1 MWIKGTNNKWYQ
13 NKESLDKSNFLSYR
27 EDFKKVRFY
36 SKCLS
41 GSTYISIDNLDNIYD
56 KLSFYSP
63 KNWYYSSTTLLP
75 YSSTGVTPFLY
86 PKSIGSSQETFDEY
100 HTKYLN
106 EYGLTLKNLFTPK
119 KLISN
124 DLNNL
129 SYVDVATIDQIY
141 NLGQIDINLEIDGV
155 KLKEGH
161 KVLVKDQKTI
171 VTLDQSL
178 DPNTF
183 FTGNFYFIDSV
194 GTDYRYY
201 YYNEDNGIYTY
212 TNKVL
217 VKTNDIIDYEYC
229 IKYAVCVKM
238 GNTNREKQFNL
249 NRLLNGYYP
258 LFNNIEPIEF
268 KEKNNWVLRNRVD
281 YNNLHEVVYNDI
293 IKEESIEIIKDG
305 KVYTIPERVVSVGE
319 FGLIW
324 VNQELDSNFIWNKYK
339 SNLRSIENTS
349 MYYWICGDSGT
360 LLRVDKINMNIDK
373 IEIGILTRLNS
384 VKFYNNLR
392 GVVVGDFNV
401 IFYTNDGGYKW
412 NKIDISNYDK
422 HSYNTICFT
431 TIDSFFIGG
440 DSGILLEFKYGNGSW
455 SSYKR
460 YISKNVNPDDEYL
473 LVTDIYDIK
482 YYDSLSLNSKFLL
495 IGSGESD
502 LIMYSIGDYYSSSN
516 YRSNYLD
523 ISNKI
528 GTINNISFDVNTN
541 NIYIG
546 SDNFYSTNLLNYNFT
561 ATYSNLLINTYSFI
575 KYDQSNINSIY
586 FDDVNYYLCGN
597 NSLLKK
603 YDLSDFTEIDE
614 NFTKKLKSKLLY
626 LDYDM
631 GSKLNFFDDT
641 QNYRLPN
648 SISFSQSH
656 LTSTISNTYSQFG
669 FESLTYSLGT
679 YSYTEMSW
687 IDYWKDRSKTFEYY
701 THLDDSNKVEISFS
715 FSSSDFFGEKY
726 TYTSS
731 QISTDYN
738 SISNLAPATM
748 SRYRL
753 STDPIIAPTQS
764 DINLYLWD
772 YLGIWCINNYS
783 PISNDAYIE
792 KGDIIKLSNIN
803 FEGQFLVNKV
813 ISTTTSYYAYFYT
826 DFNEEMLNMIKD
838 SDISIENLN
847 KYVYTSTQSVDSL
860 INKLNEHPINYI
872 YDFEKTLTD
881 INIIPKYHYM
891 NAYYNIASHFNINEI
906 GTTYSNRLFNNDIKY
921 ESSFFKFGYTP
932 TYNILNYLFN
942 IDNLKYTENKEF
954 LSMPYYSGL
963 LGPDY
968 YIIGPTNSNI
978 YFDTNKDNN
987 KIMFGYN
994 LKNEWTSFL
1003 KWIFVDIELIDDSSN
1018 SYSTERLLIIDKYYD
1033 ALSDSYIIEFHKKL
1047 NYPSGS
1053 NIKYINIRSRRK
1065 LLEVSNDLQYLNN
1078 LHRPKNGVIKE
1089 VESGYFYSNDESD
1102 INYKVPT
1109 DSYSKI
1115 LLSDYNIIKDVTG
1128 IFYVDYKNDIS
1139 LNLTKVDK
1147 AYEIPIS
1154 STQPIL
1160 IGLTQNVLINCNIDH
1175 ELNDGDGVVLEF
1187 NGGTFS
1193 SEYMNQKYSGYHI
1206 IKVYSP
1212 NQFYLPGLTFS
1223 TGYSPD
1229 TGFVKYVNRDPFLN
1243 YQPIDIFDVGVS
1255 DKLIKNAVEITP
1267 INYNILNKTGLINI
1281 DFNKFK
1287 FRLIDGLDLVQLNDK
1302 YSWIL
1307 EAEISNAVIG
1317 EKDNKL
1323 VWYKGNWNCG
1333 RWFGGIWNSGLWI
1346 SGDWYDGEWNSKKL
1360 KDNYISIEVDN
1371 QNLFESE
1378 SIWYSGR
1385 WFDGTWNNGTWY
1397 SGRWYNGK
1405 WNKGTWLDGTWND
1418 GTWNDGNFIG
1428 GIWIN
1433 GQWNNGSFSCD
1444 NKSSYWLD
1452 GQWNGGDFKNGMW
1465 YNGTFDSTKSKS
1477 RFGIES
1483 SNSRLSI
1490 WQSGKWINGDFYS
1503 KLNTDINGNILVSD
1517 IHKYS
1522 IWKTG
1527 TWFNGNFWGGNAFNI
1542 NFKSGIWNGGVL
1554 DDIEIIGIN
1563 NLYENSFQLNGFYK
1577 FNINDEF
1584 WVIDNNIDMGYSEG
1598 GSNLNPKKYRC
1609 INTFLNDDNT
1619 TSIVVDHLDI
1629 LNPILFNNNYLIIP
1643 DNYNL
1648 SISGSYSYSWDVN
1661 TMCFTNNSIGGTISY
1676 MDLSDDLYNEDPI
1689 EVEID
1694 TNSWAYNDYNSSY
1707 RIKEL
1712 IKYTSIKYDSSYPYG
1727 YYIVF
1732 EKIINDMSYYFSF
1745 NDSFIDFL
1753 PIQAN
1758 TGLNPINTGL
1768 KIVSKFNNAI
1778 WKSGVWYNGIFED
1791 GNFNGG
1797 LWYNGIFSGNWG
1809 A

>member
-56 KLSFYSP
+56 KLSFYNP
-63 KNWYYSSTTLLP
+63 KNWYYSATSLLP

-124 DLNNL
+124 DLSNL

-171 VTLDQSL
+171 VTLDQST

-201 YYNEDNGIYTY
+201 YYNQDNGIYTY
-212 TNKVL
+212 TNKAL
-217 VKTNDIIDYEYC
+217 IKTNDILDYEDC

-258 LFNNIEPIEF
+258 LFNNIDPIEF
-268 KEKNNWVLRNRVD
+268 KEKHNWVLRNRVD
-281 YNNLHEVVYNDI
+281 YNNLYEVVYNDI
-293 IKEESIEIIKDG
+293 LKEESIEIIKDD
-305 KVYTIPERVVSVGE
+305 KVYTIPERVISVGE

-339 SNLRSIENTS
+339 SNLRSIGNTS
-349 MYYWICGDSGT
+349 KYYWICGDSGT
-360 LLRVDKINMNIDK
+360 LLRVDKISMDIDK
-373 IEIGILTRLNS
+373 IDIGILTRLNS
-384 VKFYNNLR
+384 IKFYNDLR

-412 NKIDISNYDK
+412 NRIDISNYDK

-440 DSGILLEFKYGNGSW
+440 DSGILLEFKYGNGTW

-460 YISKNVNPDDEYL
+460 YISKYVNPDDEYL
-473 LVTDIYDIK
+473 LVTDIHDIK

-495 IGSGESD
+495 IGSGDSD

-523 ISNKI
+523 ISAKI
-528 GTINNISFDVNTN
+528 GNINSVSFDVNTN
-541 NIYIG
+541 VIYIG
-546 SDNFYSTNLLNYNFT
+546 SDDLYSTNLLNYNFT
-561 ATYSNLLINTYSFI
+561 ATYSNLLINTYSI
-575 KYDQSNINSIY
+575 TDYTQSNINSIY

-631 GSKLNFFDDT
+631 GSKLNFFDDN
-641 QNYRLPN
+641 QNYRLPK
-648 SISFSQSH
+648 SISFSQSY

-687 IDYWKDRSKTFEYY
+687 MDYWKDRSKTFEYY
-701 THLDDSNKVEISFS
+701 THLDDSTKVEISFS

-753 STDPIIAPTQS
+753 STDPIISPTQS

-772 YLGIWCINNYS
+772 YLGIWCINNYN

-792 KGDIIKLSNIN
+792 KGDVIKLSNDN

-838 SDISIENLN
+838 SDILIENLN
-847 KYVYTSTQSVDSL
+847 KYVYSSTQSIDLL
-860 INKLNEHPINYI
+860 IDKLNQHPINYI

-906 GTTYSNRLFNNDIKY
+906 GITYSNLLFDDRIEYDSN
-921 ESSFFKFGYTP
+921 FFKFGYTP

-942 IDNLKYTENKEF
+942 IDNVKYTEEKEF

-963 LGPDY
+963 FGPDY
-968 YIIGPTNSNI
+968 YIVGPTDSNI
-978 YFDTNKDNN
+978 YFDTNKESN
-987 KIMFGYN
+987 KIVFGYN

-1003 KWIFVDIELIDDSSN
+1003 KWTFVDVELTDDLSN
-1018 SYSTERLLIIDKYYD
+1018 LYLTERLLIINKYYD
-1033 ALSDSYIIEFHKKL
+1033 SDTGSYIIEFHKKL
-1047 NYPSGS
+1047 YYPFAS
-1053 NIKYINIRSRRK
+1053 NIQYVSIRSRRK
-1065 LLEVSNDLQYLNN
+1065 LLEISNDLQYLNN

-1089 VESGYFYSNDESD
+1089 IESGYSYSNNESYID
-1102 INYKVPT
+1102 YKVPT

-1115 LLSDYNIIKDVTG
+1115 LLSDYNIVKDVTG

-1139 LNLTKVDK
+1139 LNITKVDK
-1147 AYEIPIS
+1147 SYEIPIS

-1160 IGLTQNVLINCNIDH
+1160 IGLTQNVLINCNTDH

-1187 NGGTFS
+1187 NGGIFS
-1193 SEYMNQKYSGYHI
+1193 SEYMNQQYSGYHI

-1229 TGFVKYVNRDPFLN
+1229 PGFVKYVNRDPFLN
-1243 YQPIDIFDVGVS
+1243 YQPIDIFDLGVG
-1255 DKLIKNAVEITP
+1255 DKLVKNAIEISP
-1267 INYNILNKTGLINI
+1267 VNYNVLNKTGLINI

-1307 EAEISNAVIG
+1307 DAEISNAVIG
-1317 EKDNKL
+1317 QKDDKL
-1323 VWYKGNWNCG
+1323 IWYKGTWNCG

-1360 KDNYISIEVDN
+1360 KDNYISVEVDN

-1397 SGRWYNGK
+1397 DGRWYNGQ

-1433 GQWNNGSFSCD
+1433 GQWNSGSFSCD

-1452 GQWNGGDFKNGMW
+1452 GKWNGGDFKNGMW
-1465 YNGTFDSTKSKS
+1465 YNGTFDSITSKS

-1503 KLNTDINGNILVSD
+1503 KLNTDSNGNIIVSD

-1584 WVIDNNIDMGYSEG
+1584 WVIDNNLDLGYSDA
-1598 GSNLNPKKYRC
+1598 GSNSTPTKYRC
-1609 INTFLNDDNT
+1609 MDVYLNDDNT
-1619 TSIVVDHLDI
+1619 TSVIVDHLDVQ
-1629 LNPILFNNNYLIIP
+1629 NPTLFSSNYLVNP
-1643 DNYNL
+1643 ESYFL
-1648 SISGSYSYSWDVN
+1648 GVVGSYSYTWDVN
-1661 TMCFTNNSIGGTISY
+1661 TMCFVNNSIGGTISY
-1676 MDLSDDLYNEDPI
+1676 MDLSDKLYLEDPI
-1689 EVEID
+1689 EVEIE
-1694 TNSWAYNDYNSSY
+1694 TNSWLYNDYNNNP
-1707 RIKEL
+1707 RIKEFL
-1712 IKYTSIKYDSSYPYG
+1712 KYTTIIYDSNYTYG

-1732 EKIINDMSYYFSF
+1732 EKIIDGDSYYFCF
-1745 NDSFIDFL
+1745 NDSFIGYL
-1753 PIQAN
+1753 PVQAN
-1758 TGLNPINTGL
+1758 TGLLPINTGL
-1768 KIVSKFNNAI
+1768 KVVSKFNNAI